1 MLTSWPQTRSV
12 ARANI
17 SSEDRKLRRARGL
30 YVNWFIHDPAQHP
43 REPSGGGGGGSAPIV
58 CPPPLRKRAGDGL
71 SEVGWGSEILYL
83 WSSPKSGNQIVFRV
97 RVVQIRSNF
106 GSCAVRIA
114 CPGDVARSTSL
125 FVSRRYAEAGQIA
138 RTEGLLASSSV
149 SGPGPL

>member
-1 MLTSWPQTRSV
+1 MIPPNTQESPP
-12 ARANI
+12 
-17 SSEDRKLRRARGL
+17 E
-30 YVNWFIHDPAQHP
+30 
-43 REPSGGGGGGSAPIV
+43 EEGGGGSAPIV
-58 CPPPLRKRAGDGL
+58 CPPSLRKRAGEGL

-106 GSCAVRIA
+106 GPCAVRIA

-138 RTEGLLASSSV
+138 RTEGLLASSSA

>member
-1 MLTSWPQTRSV
+1 MITLHQGFEWGGVQQYKTVKHRKS
-12 ARANI
+12 ARPTPKRA
-17 SSEDRKLRRARGL
+17 LRRR
-30 YVNWFIHDPAQHP
+30 
-43 REPSGGGGGGSAPIV
+43 GGGERSNCV
-58 CPPPLRKRAGDGL
+58 PPPLRKRAGDGL

>member
-1 MLTSWPQTRSV
+1 MIPPNTQES
-12 ARANI
+12 
-17 SSEDRKLRRARGL
+17 
-30 YVNWFIHDPAQHP
+30 
-43 REPSGGGGGGSAPIV
+43 PSGRGGGERSNCV
-58 CPPPLRKRAGDGL
+58 PPPLRKRAGDGL
-71 SEVGWGSEILYL
+71 SEVGCGSEILYL